1 VFIAPAAYKMT
12 YLLGGGDCV
21 TTAFYLFLGWLI
33 FNVIF
38 AAGMYF
44 RPTRKPAVDS
54 NESSESGLNVR
65 RRPPDSVEL
74 VLDDDA
80 LAARGTA
87 SLRSINPWSS
97 ALSRIVFFGFW
108 LGDRRHSI

>member
-1 VFIAPAAYKMT
+1 MFIAPAAYKMT
-12 YLLGGGDCV
+12 HLLGGGDCV

-54 NESSESGLNVR
+54 NESSESGLKVR
-65 RRPPDSVEL
+65 QRPPDTVEL
-74 VLDDDA
+74 VLDDA
-80 LAARGTA
+80 LAVRGTA
-87 SLRSINPWSS
+87 RLHRTNPWSS
-97 ALSRIVFFGFW
+97 ALSRIIFFGFW
-108 LGDRRHSI
+108 LGGRRHSI